1 MKFSVTLSSVKFG
14 LIAALLVLFSTLN
27 PTQAAN
33 YEEIDWVALMPED
46 DLSALLNRPEFLND
60 IADGS
65 AADSVDDFASKQLE
79 DEQAQRYQQA
89 LVSTRVIEAFDGKA
103 IRIPGFIVPLEQND
117 EQKATAFFVVPYFG
131 ACLHMPPPPPNQIL
145 YVEYKEG
152 IAVENLYDPY
162 WFEGT
167 VKIDNHES
175 ALGTSAYSLV
185 LEDEQAQRYQQAL
198 VSTRVIEAFDG
209 KAIRIPGF
217 IVPLE
222 QNDEQKATAFFVV
235 PYFGA
240 CLHMPPPPPNQILYV
255 EYKEGIAVENLYDPY
270 WFEGTVKIDNHES
283 ALGTSAYSLVLD
295 SFALY
300 EE

>member
-1 MKFSVTLSSVKFG
+1 MKFSVALSSVKFG

-60 IADGS
+60 IADGT

-185 LEDEQAQRYQQAL
+185 L
-198 VSTRVIEAFDG
+198 
-209 KAIRIPGF
+209 
-217 IVPLE
+217 
-222 QNDEQKATAFFVV
+222 
-235 PYFGA
+235 
-240 CLHMPPPPPNQILYV
+240 
-255 EYKEGIAVENLYDPY
+255 
-270 WFEGTVKIDNHES
+270 
-283 ALGTSAYSLVLD
+283 D

>member
-185 LEDEQAQRYQQAL
+185 L
-198 VSTRVIEAFDG
+198 
-209 KAIRIPGF
+209 
-217 IVPLE
+217 
-222 QNDEQKATAFFVV
+222 
-235 PYFGA
+235 
-240 CLHMPPPPPNQILYV
+240 
-255 EYKEGIAVENLYDPY
+255 
-270 WFEGTVKIDNHES
+270 
-283 ALGTSAYSLVLD
+283 D
-295 SFALY
+295 SFVLY

>member
-1 MKFSVTLSSVKFG
+1 MKFSVTLFSVKFG
-14 LIAALLVLFSTLN
+14 LIAALLVLLSTLN

-65 AADSVDDFASKQLE
+65 AADSVDDFTSKQLE

-152 IAVENLYDPY
+152 IAV
-162 WFEGT
+162 
-167 VKIDNHES
+167 K
-175 ALGTSAYSLV
+175 
-185 LEDEQAQRYQQAL
+185 
-198 VSTRVIEAFDG
+198 
-209 KAIRIPGF
+209 
-217 IVPLE
+217 
-222 QNDEQKATAFFVV
+222 
-235 PYFGA
+235 
-240 CLHMPPPPPNQILYV
+240 
-255 EYKEGIAVENLYDPY
+255 NLYDPY

>member
-162 WFEGT
+162 WF
-167 VKIDNHES
+167 K
-175 ALGTSAYSLV
+175 
-185 LEDEQAQRYQQAL
+185 
-198 VSTRVIEAFDG
+198 
-209 KAIRIPGF
+209 
-217 IVPLE
+217 
-222 QNDEQKATAFFVV
+222 
-235 PYFGA
+235 
-240 CLHMPPPPPNQILYV
+240 
-255 EYKEGIAVENLYDPY
+255 
-270 WFEGTVKIDNHES
+270 GTVKIDNHES

>member
-1 MKFSVTLSSVKFG
+1 VKLSVTLSGVKFG
-14 LIAALLVLFSTLN
+14 LIAALLVLTSTLN
-27 PTQAAN
+27 LASAAV

-65 AADSVDDFASKQLE
+65 AADSIDDFASKQLE

-89 LVSTRVIEAFDGKA
+89 LVSTRVIDEFDGKA
-103 IRIPGFIVPLEQND
+103 IRIPGFIVPLEQNE

-145 YVEYKEG
+145 YVEYK
-152 IAVENLYDPY
+152 
-162 WFEGT
+162 
-167 VKIDNHES
+167 
-175 ALGTSAYSLV
+175 
-185 LEDEQAQRYQQAL
+185 
-198 VSTRVIEAFDG
+198 DG
-209 KAIRIPGF
+209 
-217 IVPLE
+217 V
-222 QNDEQKATAFFVV
+222 
-235 PYFGA
+235 
-240 CLHMPPPPPNQILYV
+240 
-255 EYKEGIAVENLYDPY
+255 AVENLYDPY

-295 SFALY
+295 SFTLY

>member
-145 YVEYKEG
+145 YVEYE
-152 IAVENLYDPY
+152 
-162 WFEGT
+162 
-167 VKIDNHES
+167 
-175 ALGTSAYSLV
+175 
-185 LEDEQAQRYQQAL
+185 
-198 VSTRVIEAFDG
+198 
-209 KAIRIPGF
+209 
-217 IVPLE
+217 
-222 QNDEQKATAFFVV
+222 
-235 PYFGA
+235 
-240 CLHMPPPPPNQILYV
+240 
-255 EYKEGIAVENLYDPY
+255 EGIAVENLYDPY

>member
-65 AADSVDDFASKQLE
+65 AADSVDDFASRQ
-79 DEQAQRYQQA
+79 
-89 LVSTRVIEAFDGKA
+89 
-103 IRIPGFIVPLEQND
+103 
-117 EQKATAFFVVPYFG
+117 
-131 ACLHMPPPPPNQIL
+131 
-145 YVEYKEG
+145 
-152 IAVENLYDPY
+152 
-162 WFEGT
+162 
-167 VKIDNHES
+167 
-175 ALGTSAYSLV
+175 

-295 SFALY
+295 SFVLY

>member
-65 AADSVDDFASKQLE
+65 AADSIDDFASKQ
-79 DEQAQRYQQA
+79 
-89 LVSTRVIEAFDGKA
+89 
-103 IRIPGFIVPLEQND
+103 
-117 EQKATAFFVVPYFG
+117 
-131 ACLHMPPPPPNQIL
+131 
-145 YVEYKEG
+145 
-152 IAVENLYDPY
+152 
-162 WFEGT
+162 
-167 VKIDNHES
+167 
-175 ALGTSAYSLV
+175 

>member
-1 MKFSVTLSSVKFG
+1 MKSSTTVSSVKFG
-14 LIAALLVLFSTLN
+14 LITSLLVLVSWFNLALAT
-27 PTQAAN
+27 N

-65 AADSVDDFASKQLE
+65 AADSVDDFATKQLE

-152 IAVENLYDPY
+152 V
-162 WFEGT
+162 
-167 VKIDNHES
+167 
-175 ALGTSAYSLV
+175 
-185 LEDEQAQRYQQAL
+185 
-198 VSTRVIEAFDG
+198 
-209 KAIRIPGF
+209 
-217 IVPLE
+217 
-222 QNDEQKATAFFVV
+222 
-235 PYFGA
+235 
-240 CLHMPPPPPNQILYV
+240 
-255 EYKEGIAVENLYDPY
+255 AVENLYDPY

>member
-60 IADGS
+60 IAGGS

-185 LEDEQAQRYQQAL
+185 L
-198 VSTRVIEAFDG
+198 
-209 KAIRIPGF
+209 
-217 IVPLE
+217 
-222 QNDEQKATAFFVV
+222 
-235 PYFGA
+235 
-240 CLHMPPPPPNQILYV
+240 
-255 EYKEGIAVENLYDPY
+255 
-270 WFEGTVKIDNHES
+270 
-283 ALGTSAYSLVLD
+283 D

>member
-1 MKFSVTLSSVKFG
+1 MKFSVALSSVKFG

-185 LEDEQAQRYQQAL
+185 L
-198 VSTRVIEAFDG
+198 
-209 KAIRIPGF
+209 
-217 IVPLE
+217 
-222 QNDEQKATAFFVV
+222 
-235 PYFGA
+235 
-240 CLHMPPPPPNQILYV
+240 
-255 EYKEGIAVENLYDPY
+255 
-270 WFEGTVKIDNHES
+270 
-283 ALGTSAYSLVLD
+283 D

>member
-1 MKFSVTLSSVKFG
+1 MKFFAMHTSVKLG
-14 LIAALLVLFSTLN
+14 LVAALLILISTLN
-27 PTQAAN
+27 QTQAAD

-65 AADSVDDFASKQLE
+65 AADSIDDFASKQ
-79 DEQAQRYQQA
+79 
-89 LVSTRVIEAFDGKA
+89 
-103 IRIPGFIVPLEQND
+103 
-117 EQKATAFFVVPYFG
+117 
-131 ACLHMPPPPPNQIL
+131 
-145 YVEYKEG
+145 
-152 IAVENLYDPY
+152 
-162 WFEGT
+162 
-167 VKIDNHES
+167 
-175 ALGTSAYSLV
+175 

>member
-65 AADSVDDFASKQLE
+65 AADSVDDFASK
-79 DEQAQRYQQA
+79 R
-89 LVSTRVIEAFDGKA
+89 
-103 IRIPGFIVPLEQND
+103 
-117 EQKATAFFVVPYFG
+117 
-131 ACLHMPPPPPNQIL
+131 
-145 YVEYKEG
+145 
-152 IAVENLYDPY
+152 
-162 WFEGT
+162 
-167 VKIDNHES
+167 
-175 ALGTSAYSLV
+175 

>member
-1 MKFSVTLSSVKFG
+1 MKFFAMHTSVKLG
-14 LIAALLVLFSTLN
+14 LVAALLILISTLSQ
-27 PTQAAN
+27 TQAAD

-145 YVEYKEG
+145 YVEYE
-152 IAVENLYDPY
+152 
-162 WFEGT
+162 
-167 VKIDNHES
+167 
-175 ALGTSAYSLV
+175 
-185 LEDEQAQRYQQAL
+185 
-198 VSTRVIEAFDG
+198 
-209 KAIRIPGF
+209 
-217 IVPLE
+217 
-222 QNDEQKATAFFVV
+222 
-235 PYFGA
+235 
-240 CLHMPPPPPNQILYV
+240 
-255 EYKEGIAVENLYDPY
+255 EGIAVENLYDPY

>member
-14 LIAALLVLFSTLN
+14 LIAALLVLVSTLN
-27 PTQAAN
+27 PTQAAD

-185 LEDEQAQRYQQAL
+185 L
-198 VSTRVIEAFDG
+198 
-209 KAIRIPGF
+209 
-217 IVPLE
+217 
-222 QNDEQKATAFFVV
+222 
-235 PYFGA
+235 
-240 CLHMPPPPPNQILYV
+240 
-255 EYKEGIAVENLYDPY
+255 
-270 WFEGTVKIDNHES
+270 
-283 ALGTSAYSLVLD
+283 D

>member
-1 MKFSVTLSSVKFG
+1 MKLSATLSSVKFG

-27 PTQAAN
+27 PTQAAD

-185 LEDEQAQRYQQAL
+185 L
-198 VSTRVIEAFDG
+198 
-209 KAIRIPGF
+209 
-217 IVPLE
+217 
-222 QNDEQKATAFFVV
+222 
-235 PYFGA
+235 
-240 CLHMPPPPPNQILYV
+240 
-255 EYKEGIAVENLYDPY
+255 
-270 WFEGTVKIDNHES
+270 
-283 ALGTSAYSLVLD
+283 D

>member
-27 PTQAAN
+27 PTQADN

-185 LEDEQAQRYQQAL
+185 L
-198 VSTRVIEAFDG
+198 
-209 KAIRIPGF
+209 
-217 IVPLE
+217 
-222 QNDEQKATAFFVV
+222 
-235 PYFGA
+235 
-240 CLHMPPPPPNQILYV
+240 
-255 EYKEGIAVENLYDPY
+255 
-270 WFEGTVKIDNHES
+270 
-283 ALGTSAYSLVLD
+283 D

>member
-1 MKFSVTLSSVKFG
+1 VKFSVALSSVKFG

-185 LEDEQAQRYQQAL
+185 L
-198 VSTRVIEAFDG
+198 
-209 KAIRIPGF
+209 
-217 IVPLE
+217 
-222 QNDEQKATAFFVV
+222 
-235 PYFGA
+235 
-240 CLHMPPPPPNQILYV
+240 
-255 EYKEGIAVENLYDPY
+255 
-270 WFEGTVKIDNHES
+270 
-283 ALGTSAYSLVLD
+283 D

>member
-14 LIAALLVLFSTLN
+14 LIAALLVLFSALN

-65 AADSVDDFASKQLE
+65 AADSIDDFASKQLE

-103 IRIPGFIVPLEQND
+103 IRIPGFIVPLEQNE

-175 ALGTSAYSLV
+175 ALGTSAYSLE
-185 LEDEQAQRYQQAL
+185 L
-198 VSTRVIEAFDG
+198 DG
-209 KAIRIPGF
+209 
-217 IVPLE
+217 
-222 QNDEQKATAFFVV
+222 
-235 PYFGA
+235 
-240 CLHMPPPPPNQILYV
+240 
-255 EYKEGIAVENLYDPY
+255 
-270 WFEGTVKIDNHES
+270 
-283 ALGTSAYSLVLD
+283 
-295 SFALY
+295 FALY

>member
-14 LIAALLVLFSTLN
+14 LIAALLVLLSTLN

-185 LEDEQAQRYQQAL
+185 L
-198 VSTRVIEAFDG
+198 
-209 KAIRIPGF
+209 
-217 IVPLE
+217 
-222 QNDEQKATAFFVV
+222 
-235 PYFGA
+235 
-240 CLHMPPPPPNQILYV
+240 
-255 EYKEGIAVENLYDPY
+255 
-270 WFEGTVKIDNHES
+270 
-283 ALGTSAYSLVLD
+283 D

>member
-175 ALGTSAYSLV
+175 ALGS
-185 LEDEQAQRYQQAL
+185 
-198 VSTRVIEAFDG
+198 
-209 KAIRIPGF
+209 
-217 IVPLE
+217 
-222 QNDEQKATAFFVV
+222 
-235 PYFGA
+235 
-240 CLHMPPPPPNQILYV
+240 
-255 EYKEGIAVENLYDPY
+255 
-270 WFEGTVKIDNHES
+270 
-283 ALGTSAYSLVLD
+283 SAYSLVLD

>member
-1 MKFSVTLSSVKFG
+1 MKLSATLSSVKFG

-103 IRIPGFIVPLEQND
+103 IRIPGFVVPLEQN
-117 EQKATAFFVVPYFG
+117 E
-131 ACLHMPPPPPNQIL
+131 
-145 YVEYKEG
+145 
-152 IAVENLYDPY
+152 
-162 WFEGT
+162 
-167 VKIDNHES
+167 
-175 ALGTSAYSLV
+175 
-185 LEDEQAQRYQQAL
+185 
-198 VSTRVIEAFDG
+198 
-209 KAIRIPGF
+209 
-217 IVPLE
+217 
-222 QNDEQKATAFFVV
+222 EQKATAFFVV

>member
-1 MKFSVTLSSVKFG
+1 MKSSVTLFGVKFG
-14 LIAALLVLFSTLN
+14 LIAALLVLTSTLN
-27 PTQAAN
+27 LASAAD

-65 AADSVDDFASKQLE
+65 AADSIDDFASKQLE

-89 LVSTRVIEAFDGKA
+89 LVSTRVIDEFDGKA
-103 IRIPGFIVPLEQND
+103 IRIPGFIVPLEQNE

-152 IAVENLYDPY
+152 V
-162 WFEGT
+162 
-167 VKIDNHES
+167 
-175 ALGTSAYSLV
+175 
-185 LEDEQAQRYQQAL
+185 
-198 VSTRVIEAFDG
+198 
-209 KAIRIPGF
+209 
-217 IVPLE
+217 
-222 QNDEQKATAFFVV
+222 
-235 PYFGA
+235 
-240 CLHMPPPPPNQILYV
+240 
-255 EYKEGIAVENLYDPY
+255 AVENLYDPY

-295 SFALY
+295 SFTLY

>member
-1 MKFSVTLSSVKFG
+1 MKLSVTLSGVKFG
-14 LIAALLVLFSTLN
+14 LIAALLVLTSTLN
-27 PTQAAN
+27 LASAAV

-65 AADSVDDFASKQLE
+65 AADSIDDFASKQLE

-89 LVSTRVIEAFDGKA
+89 LVSTRVIDEFDGKA
-103 IRIPGFIVPLEQND
+103 IRIPGFIVPLEQNE

-152 IAVENLYDPY
+152 V
-162 WFEGT
+162 
-167 VKIDNHES
+167 
-175 ALGTSAYSLV
+175 
-185 LEDEQAQRYQQAL
+185 
-198 VSTRVIEAFDG
+198 
-209 KAIRIPGF
+209 
-217 IVPLE
+217 
-222 QNDEQKATAFFVV
+222 
-235 PYFGA
+235 
-240 CLHMPPPPPNQILYV
+240 
-255 EYKEGIAVENLYDPY
+255 AVENLYDPY

-295 SFALY
+295 SFTLY

>member
-103 IRIPGFIVPLEQND
+103 IRITGFI
-117 EQKATAFFVVPYFG
+117 G
-131 ACLHMPPPPPNQIL
+131 
-145 YVEYKEG
+145 
-152 IAVENLYDPY
+152 
-162 WFEGT
+162 
-167 VKIDNHES
+167 
-175 ALGTSAYSLV
+175 
-185 LEDEQAQRYQQAL
+185 
-198 VSTRVIEAFDG
+198 
-209 KAIRIPGF
+209 
-217 IVPLE
+217 PLE